1 VIELALV
8 TGIPPGVWAE
18 EGARSIAT
26 AIELMEERSRPASTT
41 GQSDGVQY
49 SG

>member
-8 TGIPPGVWAE
+8 TGISPQQWAK

-26 AIELMEERSRPASTT
+26 ALELLEERNKPAPPPDE
-41 GQSDGVQY
+41 DGIQY